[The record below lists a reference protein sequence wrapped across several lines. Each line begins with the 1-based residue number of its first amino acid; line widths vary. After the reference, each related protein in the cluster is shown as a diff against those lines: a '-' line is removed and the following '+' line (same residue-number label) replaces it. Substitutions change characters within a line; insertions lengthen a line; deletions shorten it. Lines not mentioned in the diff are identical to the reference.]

1 MILNILF
8 YNKLMTRLKKDS
20 IIKYHEYGK
29 YQFHDIKN
37 LINQLCY
44 PRNYYGIHWYFK

>member
-1 MILNILF
+1 MKRF
-8 YNKLMTRLKKDS
+8 KKDS

-37 LINQLCY
+37 FINLFSH
-44 PRNYYGIHWYFK
+44 PNNYYAIHWYFK